1 VALNPNDAEEALWCF
16 AAEARLTDIASARQA
31 MLVVGVDRRPHV
43 QKCLDAFRIGAPGAM
58 HALLATS
65 GSPEVIFYVHV
76 RASLGAPAH
85 PPRARAPMADVSRAV
100 RRGGLRAGRLDAVH
114 RRQGAFAPG
123 ACKSLVRAPPPHT
136 RTHARTHS
144 AAKVT
149 HHPQPTCSA
158 RVSHDYMVPVV
169 KVWAMLRGGGDA
181 RDEM

>member
-85 PPRARAPMADVSRAV
+85 PPRARAPMADV
-100 RRGGLRAGRLDAVH
+100 
-114 RRQGAFAPG
+114 
-123 ACKSLVRAPPPHT
+123 PHT